1 MTGINQVLKIC
12 WEIVNM
18 SRNVNN
24 NDSGQIV
31 TMTDNKTVLQALAL
45 INDCNK
51 YKMDLTTNGVII
63 TDAIKFVQTNKEKLT
78 TMANKKEDDKESR
91 EPEDKDQLEEMQER
105 EAEKA
110 TTNTTF

>member
-1 MTGINQVLKIC
+1 MVRINQVLKIC
-12 WEIVNM
+12 WEIVNK

-24 NDSGQIV
+24 DNGNGQTV

-78 TMANKKEDDKESR
+78 TCLARRIMIVKNPKNLTMMKIRIS
-91 EPEDKDQLEEMQER
+91 
-105 EAEKA
+105 
-110 TTNTTF
+110 